1 MPHRAAMIDP
11 VDVRDLMGR
20 EGQMAAPQAVAI
32 VLDEVTRRRLARLG
46 VSRTASVRAAQRAR
60 IVLAAADGATNAAI
74 AAVLGIDAGTV
85 RTWRGRFAEHGLAG
99 LADAERCGRPRRLG
113 ATERVAVIAVATS
126 APPGPEATW
135 SHRLIADQ
143 LAAAENIT
151 VSASQVGRI
160 LAEADLKPHKVRG
173 WLTRRDDPAF
183 WDRAGDIC
191 ELYLNPPPGAVR
203 LSIDEK
209 TAIAARSRKHPTI
222 PAAPGHLARRE
233 FEYVRHG
240 TASLLAA
247 FDIDTGQAVTE
258 IIRRNDADTFI
269 AFLHRLDQ
277 LIEPARDIHVVLDN
291 GSSHVA
297 KKTKVWLAAHPRW
310 HVHWT
315 PPHASWL
322 NQVELYF
329 SAMTRAVIRHGDFT
343 SRDDLINKI
352 ETYVIAKNDTAKPYR
367 WTYDGTPLKAA

>member
-1 MPHRAAMIDP
+1 MLP
-11 VDVRDLMGR
+11 G
-20 EGQMAAPQAVAI
+20 GGMAAPQAVPI
-32 VLDEVTRRRLARLG
+32 VLDEATRRRLNKLAA
-46 VSRTASVRAAQRAR
+46 SRTASVRAVQRAR
-60 IVLAAADGATNAAI
+60 IVMAAADGATNAAI
-74 AAVLGIDAGTV
+74 AAVVGVDVGTV
-85 RTWRGRFAEHGLAG
+85 RTWRGRFAEQGLAG
-99 LADAERCGRPRRLG
+99 LADAERPGRPRRLG
-113 ATERVAVIAVATS
+113 QRERIAVVAVATS
-126 APPGPEATW
+126 APPGPQATW
-135 SHRLIADQ
+135 SHRLIAER
-143 LAAAENIT
+143 LAAVENIT

-160 LAEADLKPHKVRG
+160 LAQADVKPHKVRG
-173 WLTRRDDPAF
+173 WLTRRDDPGF

-191 ELYLNPPPGAVR
+191 DLYLNPPAGAVR

-222 PAAPGHLARRE
+222 PAAPGRPARRE

-240 TASLLAA
+240 TASLIAA
-247 FDIDTGQAVTE
+247 FDIDTGQALTE
-258 IIRRNDADTFI
+258 IIARNDADTFI

-277 LIEPARDIHVVLDN
+277 LIAPARDIHVVLDN

-297 KKTKVWLAAHPRW
+297 KKTKAWLAAHPRW

-352 ETYVIAKNDTAKPYR
+352 ETYVITKNVTAKPYR